1 MPKAEKIYKSDSS
14 LRKELLQLKSEKMI
28 IFKEMKR

>member
-1 MPKAEKIYKSDSS
+1 MPKAEKIYKSDSP

-28 IFKEMKR
+28 IFKEMKW